1 MTNAPEIRSHRLRDV
16 RLSGWKENIAGR
28 WHYNDLAADPKW
40 VHGWISFDAVTFNPG
55 DGNVYCGL
63 NAIDGDL
70 LYRFDPRTETFT
82 GLETKRW
89 TDAYDSK
96 IHRTLLLNP
105 QDDCFYFATSLLHDA
120 DKQHEAPGGKL
131 VRYDWKADRY
141 DVLGIP
147 FPHLY
152 VQSIAADWAR
162 GILYGFTYPAEFIV
176 RHDLATGQSR
186 VLAYVGNAIMFA
198 QPHNAVVDRDG
209 WLWSTYAETRAW
221 DEVTG
226 TCPIRLC
233 KYHPDEDRFVWYPH
247 GLARKADTDQL
258 RPDPVADGTDMPDMT
273 ESRHKQDYGFCD
285 GMVYDGGRYIYAGS
299 EPRRIAACRPVMPR
313 RCRPPCRSSCDCG
326 MKCTPCTEVS
336 WFLCCISGPPSTNRR
351 ARHGASFSK
360 TAVAGKYSRATA
372 VRRKIWLL
380 CARPGPRSR
389 MRNCAA
395 LGIEPAFTSKLPCL
409 VARRPALIRGLPVAT
424 GPAPICS
431 TASRPACAHGK
442 TTLRR
447 TPTGSLPE

>member
-1 MTNAPEIRSHRLRDV
+1 MPSSSAPEIRSHRLRDV

-28 WHYNDLAADPKW
+28 WHYNDLAADPQW

-55 DGNVYCGL
+55 DGNIYCGL

-141 DVLGIP
+141 DALGIP

-186 VLAYVGNAIMFA
+186 ALAYVGNAILFA

-247 GLARKADTDQL
+247 GLARKAGTDQL

-299 EPRRIAACRPVMPR
+299 VAGVLSRIDIETGEVAKVANVMRSGRFPAMAFGPDGKLYGGGGMKGQTTLCRFDPATLELEVWENLADADAE
-313 RCRPPCRSSCDCG
+313 RPARIHELCVTGDGTVYFGENDHHTRSSYLWSATW
-326 MKCTPCTEVS
+326 KQ
-336 WFLCCISGPPSTNRR
+336 
-351 ARHGASFSK
+351 
-360 TAVAGKYSRATA
+360 AV
-372 VRRKIWLL
+372 
-380 CARPGPRSR
+380 
-389 MRNCAA
+389 
-395 LGIEPAFTSKLPCL
+395 
-409 VARRPALIRGLPVAT
+409 
-424 GPAPICS
+424 
-431 TASRPACAHGK
+431 
-442 TTLRR
+442 
-447 TPTGSLPE
+447 

>member
-55 DGNVYCGL
+55 DGHVYCGL

-152 VQSIAADWAR
+152 VQSIAADWSR

-233 KYHPDEDRFVWYPH
+233 KYHPDGDRFVWYPH

-285 GMVYDGGRYIYAGS
+285 GMVYDGGRFIYAGS
-299 EPRRIAACRPVMPR
+299 VAGVLSRIDIETGEVAKVANVMRSGRFPAMAFGPDGKLYGGGGMKGQTTLCRFDPATLELEVWENLADADGE
-313 RCRPPCRSSCDCG
+313 RPARIHELCVTGDGTVYFGENDHHTRSSYLW
-326 MKCTPCTEVS
+326 S
-336 WFLCCISGPPSTNRR
+336 
-351 ARHGASFSK
+351 ARWESAEGNL
-360 TAVAGKYSRATA
+360 
-372 VRRKIWLL
+372 RK
-380 CARPGPRSR
+380 P
-389 MRNCAA
+389 
-395 LGIEPAFTSKLPCL
+395 
-409 VARRPALIRGLPVAT
+409 
-424 GPAPICS
+424 
-431 TASRPACAHGK
+431 
-442 TTLRR
+442 
-447 TPTGSLPE
+447 

>member
-1 MTNAPEIRSHRLRDV
+1 MNAAPEIRSHRLRDA

-28 WHYNDLAADPKW
+28 WHYNDLSAAPEW

-70 LYRFDPRTETFT
+70 LYRFDPGTDTFT
-82 GLETKRW
+82 GLKTKRW

-131 VRYDWKADRY
+131 VRYDWKSDRY

-152 VQSIAADWAR
+152 IQSIAADWAR

-176 RHDLATGQSR
+176 RHDLATGHSR
-186 VLAYVGNAIMFA
+186 VLGYVGNAILFA

-209 WLWSTYAETRAW
+209 WLWCTYAETRAW

-226 TCPIRLC
+226 PCPIRLC

-258 RPDPVADGTDMPDMT
+258 RPDPVADGAGMPDMT

-285 GMVYDGGRYIYAGS
+285 GMAYDGGRYIFAGS
-299 EPRRIAACRPVMPR
+299 VAGVLSRIDIETGEVVKVANVMRSGRFPAMAFGPEGKLYGGGGMKGQTTLCRFDPATLELEVWENLADADGE
-313 RCRPPCRSSCDCG
+313 RPARIHELCITGDGTVYFGENDHHTRSSYLW
-326 MKCTPCTEVS
+326 S
-336 WFLCCISGPPSTNRR
+336 
-351 ARHGASFSK
+351 AR
-360 TAVAGKYSRATA
+360 
-372 VRRKIWLL
+372 W
-380 CARPGPRSR
+380 
-389 MRNCAA
+389 
-395 LGIEPAFTSKLPCL
+395 
-409 VARRPALIRGLPVAT
+409 
-424 GPAPICS
+424 
-431 TASRPACAHGK
+431 
-442 TTLRR
+442 R
-447 TPTGSLPE
+447 T